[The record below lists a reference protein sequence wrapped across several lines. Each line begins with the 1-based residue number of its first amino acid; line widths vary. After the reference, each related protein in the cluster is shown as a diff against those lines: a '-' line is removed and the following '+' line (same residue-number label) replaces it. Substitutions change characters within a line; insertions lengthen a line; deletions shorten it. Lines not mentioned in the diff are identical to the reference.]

1 MYQGHPRSCRFTCAA
16 RFIYC
21 GRFDG
26 GIIRIRNLVMI
37 AMGTLVA
44 CGLVIHGQG
53 PSPEAQLVNRAADA
67 LGGRDRIL
75 AVKSL
80 QLIGYGELAY
90 FNGGSNIT
98 GSPDAPQKW
107 QDINDYH
114 RTIDLVNKRMRTEQ
128 RLKYNFV
135 FANAAPQLGTN
146 RTNQVVDLEAGAR
159 NARLDALTHP
169 VLAVRTAL
177 DPATKLA
184 NMRRQGAEQL
194 IDMTV
199 KQGDTVTLRFDSASG
214 LPSSIS
220 YVVGNGNL
228 GDLTL
233 TTKWVG
239 WIPESG
245 VLVPMGYNTT
255 SDWRNIVQS
264 KFYVDR
270 NIVDGAIDAIVAPA
284 AGGRG
289 AGGGGAGGG
298 GGRGA
303 AQPPQ
308 PFKVADHVWYLNG
321 NTFFEFD
328 DHITMFEPNRADA
341 ALDGVLAAA
350 NNLVPGKQVTQ
361 VIASHHHFDH
371 TAGLRAAVAKG
382 LTIISRRGNEG
393 VFREMVSRP
402 AKQFPDNQGRNPQPL
417 KLIPVDDHLKLKDNT
432 NEVDIYHV
440 IANNHMADGLMA
452 HVPASSILVE
462 ADLTTQDW
470 DYQWW
475 GGSYMD
481 NIEYRNIKVVTNLAV
496 HAPQPFPIAEVLT
509 AIEKQVRGAM
519 EMCARAAAAQF
530 FQPGCPVQYTRPLS
544 PAPAK

>member
-1 MYQGHPRSCRFTCAA
+1 
-16 RFIYC
+16 
-21 GRFDG
+21 
-26 GIIRIRNLVMI
+26 MI

-199 KQGDTVTLRFDSASG
+199 KAGRYGDAPLRFGFRTSVFYFLCRGQRESWRPDAHHEVGRMDS
-214 LPSSIS
+214 
-220 YVVGNGNL
+220 
-228 GDLTL
+228 
-233 TTKWVG
+233 
-239 WIPESG
+239 
-245 VLVPMGYNTT
+245 
-255 SDWRNIVQS
+255 
-264 KFYVDR
+264 
-270 NIVDGAIDAIVAPA
+270 
-284 AGGRG
+284 
-289 AGGGGAGGG
+289 
-298 GGRGA
+298 
-303 AQPPQ
+303 
-308 PFKVADHVWYLNG
+308 
-321 NTFFEFD
+321 
-328 DHITMFEPNRADA
+328 
-341 ALDGVLAAA
+341 
-350 NNLVPGKQVTQ
+350 GK
-361 VIASHHHFDH
+361 
-371 TAGLRAAVAKG
+371 
-382 LTIISRRGNEG
+382 RR
-393 VFREMVSRP
+393 SRP
-402 AKQFPDNQGRNPQPL
+402 
-417 KLIPVDDHLKLKDNT
+417 
-432 NEVDIYHV
+432 
-440 IANNHMADGLMA
+440 DGLQ
-452 HVPASSILVE
+452 H
-462 ADLTTQDW
+462 DQ
-470 DYQWW
+470 
-475 GGSYMD
+475 
-481 NIEYRNIKVVTNLAV
+481 
-496 HAPQPFPIAEVLT
+496 
-509 AIEKQVRGAM
+509 
-519 EMCARAAAAQF
+519 
-530 FQPGCPVQYTRPLS
+530 
-544 PAPAK
+544 

>member
-1 MYQGHPRSCRFTCAA
+1 
-16 RFIYC
+16 
-21 GRFDG
+21 
-26 GIIRIRNLVMI
+26 MI

-245 VLVPMGYNTT
+245 VLVPMVTT
-255 SDWRNIVQS
+255 RPVIGEISFKASSMWTGILSMEPLMPSSRLQ
-264 KFYVDR
+264 R
-270 NIVDGAIDAIVAPA
+270 
-284 AGGRG
+284 AG
-289 AGGGGAGGG
+289 
-298 GGRGA
+298 
-303 AQPPQ
+303 
-308 PFKVADHVWYLNG
+308 VEV
-321 NTFFEFD
+321 
-328 DHITMFEPNRADA
+328 
-341 ALDGVLAAA
+341 AAA
-350 NNLVPGKQVTQ
+350 E
-361 VIASHHHFDH
+361 
-371 TAGLRAAVAKG
+371 RAA
-382 LTIISRRGNEG
+382 E
-393 VFREMVSRP
+393 E
-402 AKQFPDNQGRNPQPL
+402 
-417 KLIPVDDHLKLKDNT
+417 
-432 NEVDIYHV
+432 
-440 IANNHMADGLMA
+440 
-452 HVPASSILVE
+452 
-462 ADLTTQDW
+462 
-470 DYQWW
+470 
-475 GGSYMD
+475 
-481 NIEYRNIKVVTNLAV
+481 
-496 HAPQPFPIAEVLT
+496 
-509 AIEKQVRGAM
+509 
-519 EMCARAAAAQF
+519 AAA
-530 FQPGCPVQYTRPLS
+530 PRSLLRPSKS
-544 PAPAK
+544 PITSGI